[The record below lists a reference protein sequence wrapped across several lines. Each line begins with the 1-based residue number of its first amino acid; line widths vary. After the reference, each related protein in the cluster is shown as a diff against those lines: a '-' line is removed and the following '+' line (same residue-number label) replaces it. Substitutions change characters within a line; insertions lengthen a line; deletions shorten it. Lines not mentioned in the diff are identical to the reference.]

1 MQRFKRM
8 LIANR
13 GEIAIRI
20 ARTCKEQGIE
30 TVAIYSQA
38 DHDSLHVKQADH
50 SVCVGGGISRDSY
63 MNIPNIIS
71 AALLLECDSIHPG
84 YGFLAED
91 SRFAEICKAHE
102 INFIGPSPTAL
113 KYAGDKFMMRDVAK
127 YCGVP
132 VLAASDEK
140 VTVDNAHSLA
150 RKVGYPVMLKPRSGG
165 GGHGMHHAMNE
176 KDLRDLLQDDGIR
189 HSLANSDYF
198 FEHFMDRPRHVE
210 VQVLVDRNKEFQA
223 VGLRDCSIQRR
234 KQKVIEES
242 PPAFLS
248 EEVEE
253 HLVEVAKDVCIASD
267 FSTAGTVEFLVS
279 GDEYYFLELNPRIQ
293 VEHTVTEM
301 LTGIDLVWEQIR
313 LAGGDSIRSSLSDNS
328 GDNFPGQSG
337 HAIQARVYAE
347 LPLGLSSSTG
357 QVGRLSLPGGPGIR
371 VDTHL
376 YPGCSVPYIY
386 DPLLA
391 KIIASASTR
400 KEALGRLRRAL
411 DEVLIEKVETNLGFL
426 KKILDGEFFGNGQY
440 HTMHADEMLA
450 AEKLQ
455 EARDREKQIPGELQ
469 GTNPASI
476 IAEE

>member
-1 MQRFKRM
+1 MQRFKRV

-38 DHDSLHVKQADH
+38 DEDSLHVKQADY
-50 SVCVGGGISRDSY
+50 SCCVGAGISRDSY
-63 MNIPNIIS
+63 MNIPNIIC

-91 SRFAEICKAHE
+91 SRFAEICEAHE
-102 INFIGPSPTAL
+102 IKFIGPSPTAL
-113 KYAGDKFMMRDVAK
+113 KYAGDKFLMRDVAK

-132 VLAASDEK
+132 VLPASEEK
-140 VTVDNAHSLA
+140 VSVDNAHSLA

-165 GGHGMHHAMNE
+165 GGQGMRHAMTE
-176 KDLRDLLQDDGIR
+176 KDLRDLLQDDGVR
-189 HSLANSDYF
+189 HSLSTNDYF
-198 FEHFMDRPRHVE
+198 FEHFMFHPRHVE
-210 VQVLVDRNKEFQA
+210 VQVLVDKNKEFQA

-242 PPAFLS
+242 PPALLS
-248 EEVEE
+248 KQVEK
-253 HLVEVAKDVCIASD
+253 HLVEVAKDICLASD
-267 FSTAGTVEFLVS
+267 FTTAGTVEFLV
-279 GDEYYFLELNPRIQ
+279 GGEEYYFLELNPRIQ

-313 LAGGDSIRSSLSDNS
+313 LAGGDSIKSPLSDNS
-328 GDNFPGQSG
+328 GENFPGQFG

-347 LPLGLSSSTG
+347 PPISLSSTTG
-357 QVGRLSLPGGPGIR
+357 KVGKLNLPGGPGIR

-411 DEVLIEKVETNLGFL
+411 DEVFIEKIDTNLAFL

-440 HTMHADEMLA
+440 HTMHADEMLE
-450 AEKLQ
+450 AEKTSKV
-455 EARDREKQIPGELQ
+455 EENKKQTPGEFH
-469 GTNPASI
+469 GDDPARI
-476 IAEE
+476 TAE